1 MIKKTTDGPLRRVR
15 IIDGF
20 DMFIILVAVVA
31 IVINYT
37 SRLKTNPNRLS
48 GLGGYMTRGRIE
60 KRISE
65 LSGVRSVELD
75 FYEQY
80 GQYSVSAVLTPWSG
94 NYDMYTQDS
103 REKIYSIIME
113 ETGVQENYITLYDS
127 STGMKLGKDSA
138 DDMDGDGAGRSH
150 DIYNMLERLIG
161 I

>member
-20 DMFIILVAVVA
+20 DLFIMLVAVVA

-37 SRLKTNPNRLS
+37 SRLKQNQNRLS
-48 GLGGYMTRGRIE
+48 GISGYMTSGRIE
-60 KRISE
+60 KRIE
-65 LSGVRSVELD
+65 KISGVRSAELD

-80 GQYSVSAVLTPWSG
+80 GQYSVSVLLTPWAG

-103 REKIYSIIME
+103 LEKIYSIVME
-113 ETGVQENYITLYDS
+113 ETGVPENYIPRYDS
-127 STGMKLGKDSA
+127 STGRRMEKETMNEMRNGA
-138 DDMDGDGAGRSH
+138 ERAGEIYDM
-150 DIYNMLERLIG
+150 IERLMG